1 MKGFDVF
8 DFKGVEEEV
17 VDSKEGEGIVCVE
30 AERVGLD
37 EVGGLL

>member
-1 MKGFDVF
+1 MEGLDVF

-17 VDSKEGEGIVCVE
+17 VDSEEGEGVICIE